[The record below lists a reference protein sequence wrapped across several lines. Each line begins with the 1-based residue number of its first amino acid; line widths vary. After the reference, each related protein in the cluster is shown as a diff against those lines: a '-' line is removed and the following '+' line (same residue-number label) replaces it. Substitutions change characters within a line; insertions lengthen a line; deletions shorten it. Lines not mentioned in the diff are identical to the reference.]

1 MKNNLEKNFMGN
13 KKFLSSDGFQKWLR
27 FHDINENEINKSKKV
42 FPKIKFSELIEKI
55 EIHEGDLFETAKC
68 FRKNG
73 GIINEIT
80 NNIITVKTKKGIFS
94 IEENNIKYK
103 IY

>member
-1 MKNNLEKNFMGN
+1 MS
-13 KKFLSSDGFQKWLR
+13 KKRFLSYDGFEKWLR
-27 FHDINENEINKSKKV
+27 KDDIIENKNSISKKV

-73 GIINEIT
+73 GVIT
-80 NNIITVKTKKGIFS
+80 EVINNIITVKTKKGIFS

-103 IY
+103 FH

>member
-1 MKNNLEKNFMGN
+1 MGN
-13 KKFLSSDGFQKWLR
+13 RKFLSSDGFEKWLKA
-27 FHDINENEINKSKKV
+27 HDLNENNNNLSKKV

-73 GIINEIT
+73 GIVKEVT

-94 IEENNIKYK
+94 IEENNIRYK
-103 IY
+103 NY